1 MHRNGIR
8 LRHNSRHIILNLGP
22 KDRMQRIDR
31 RDGPLPIK
39 EQKILQG
46 LFTGTQD
53 INNVLGQIPA
63 HARGDG
69 AQLRAQVLE
78 KRAQEGGVEGC
89 DVQFEFVVAVAG
101 HLGEEFEV
109 LPGGEG
115 WEVVIVIDVLVEF
128 LEFPERA
135 ETGE

>member
-8 LRHNSRHIILNLGP
+8 LRHNSRHIILDLGP
-22 KDRMQRIDR
+22 KDWMQRVDR
-31 RDGPLPIK
+31 RDRPLPIE

-109 LPGGEG
+109 LPVLDLL
-115 WEVVIVIDVLVEF
+115 VVICLFV
-128 LEFPERA
+128 RA
-135 ETGE
+135 S